1 MSKSKYRFLQGPS
14 VERMSCDYSHKSF
27 DDLYDDLKNSVEA
40 MKKEK
45 DLYDQKD
52 RIDNDDL
59 DVIFEQEVVNDVD
72 NFEKYVFSLWSRGR
86 LKSYVIE
93 IRVYLSNDDQTYEVF
108 TIFLGDGDITTW
120 KCTENNE
127 SILYVKDEQGTIRLN
142 LDKMIQTSKFY
153 EEKTGKRKKLIVSQL
168 GVVPKVGQTIPWIEK
183 DTITEI

>member
-72 NFEKYVFSLWSRGR
+72 NFEKYVFSLWSQSR
-86 LKSYVIE
+86 LKSYVI
-93 IRVYLSNDDQTYEVF
+93 EVF
-108 TIFLGDGDITTW
+108 TIFLGDGDVTTW